1 MTYLLRLALL
11 CTVASVGELS
21 ARTMEVY
28 PFTGETVSVGAPMI
42 MGEGRAGLEQL
53 VSFFMESNPEADQS
67 RVRMLASLYLEEC
80 AIEGVNW
87 DVAFVQMCLETG
99 FLRFGGLVTEGMNN
113 FCGLGATGP
122 DSRGHTFP
130 DAGTGV
136 RAHVQHLKAY
146 GSTEPLV
153 GECVDPRFHFVDPR
167 GMSPDVAG
175 LSGTWA
181 ADGQYGRK
189 LTDLLEALYSRTS
202 PAASE

>member
-1 MTYLLRLALL
+1 MTYLLLAALL
-11 CTVASVGELS
+11 CTAAPLGTLM

-28 PFTGETVSVGAPMI
+28 PFTGETESVGAHAI
-42 MGEGRAGLEQL
+42 MGAGRAGVEQL
-53 VSFFMESNPEADQS
+53 VSFFMESDPEADES
-67 RVRMLASLYLEEC
+67 RVRMLAALYLEEC

-99 FLRFGGLVTEGMNN
+99 FLRFGGLVTDGMNN
-113 FCGLGATGP
+113 YCGLGATGP

-130 DAGTGV
+130 DARTGV

-146 GSTEPLV
+146 GSTEPLAE
-153 GECVDPRFHFVDPR
+153 ECVDPRFHLVDPR
-167 GMSPDVAG
+167 GRSPDVAG

-189 LTDLLEALYSRTS
+189 LMDLLEVLHTD
-202 PAASE
+202 